1 MGEYSV
7 VGKSVERTDGRVKVT
22 GKARFAGDLVAPG
35 MLNGKILRS
44 PLAHANIRHIDTG
57 RAKALP
63 GVMAVITGK
72 DFPGTPFGTRPDTR
86 DQLPMPLTKVHHF
99 GEGVAAVA
107 AMDEDTAEEALDL
120 IRVEYEELPVVLTA
134 ADALKPDAPL
144 VNEFI
149 RSNIPYSSNFLFG
162 DVERG
167 FKEAEYIREE
177 TFNSQRVTVGFI
189 EPHACLAEVDPTGR
203 VLLQGSKQ
211 SPYITW
217 RHLCRAMNLPLSKMR
232 IVNPFVGGAFSGKH
246 DPFDVD
252 FAAVRLAQMTNR
264 PVKIV
269 LNYDEVLA
277 AYRQRN
283 AMDARLKIGVKKNG
297 AITALKAECTLEG
310 GPICGIG
317 PFNIYYFGAFLNI
330 PYKIPAIEYHGKLVY
345 SNRAPCGTV
354 RGQEIV
360 LAQFALDSLL
370 HMVAEDLGVD
380 QVDIR
385 HLNAVTDNWR
395 TANGIVVDVSG
406 LQECIKRSAQKIGWK
421 ESRKARP
428 EGRGIGFS
436 CASHPS
442 GPRLGGHFGSSVMLK
457 LVEDGKVIVTHG
469 GTEIGQGANTVFCQ
483 MAAEVLGLP
492 FEDIIQGVSDSDT
505 TIFDSG
511 MFGDRC
517 TYWDGNA
524 TIAAANDLKGQLAV
538 IAAKELQAEPEQLEF
553 KNRRIF
559 IKGDPE
565 KGIDFLLAVRKAY
578 YERGEPLY
586 GKGYWAATDID
597 LVDWKTGKGNLAHGL
612 DFIATAIEV
621 QVDRETGKVSLIKG
635 VHGDDAGQP
644 INPVMLE
651 GQVNGGSAH
660 MTGHALFEE
669 SLYDAKGRALNY
681 TWRDYKQPT
690 SLDVP
695 EYIVEHVHTHDPYGP
710 FGAKGAGEASSCS
723 TLAAIANGIYDAV
736 GVRIKDLPITPEK
749 ILKALKEKEA
759 KINEPG

>member
-1 MGEYSV
+1 MDSYSV

-22 GKARFAGDLVAPG
+22 GKARYAGDLVAPG
-35 MLNGKILRS
+35 MLHGKILRS
-44 PLAHANIRHIDTG
+44 PLAHARILSIDVS
-57 RAKALP
+57 RAQALP

-72 DFPGTPFGTRPDTR
+72 DFPGIPFGTRPDTR
-86 DQLPMPLTKVHHF
+86 DQLPMPITKVHHF

-107 AMDEDTAEEALDL
+107 ALDPDTAEEAIEL
-120 IRVEYEELPVVLTA
+120 IRVEYEELPVVITA
-134 ADALKPDAPL
+134 TDALRPGAPL
-144 VNEFI
+144 VNEFKNT
-149 RSNIPYSSNFLFG
+149 NIAYASDFNFG
-162 DVERG
+162 DVEKG
-167 FKEAEYIREE
+167 FQEADYIREE
-177 TFNSQRVTVGFI
+177 TFSSQRVSVGFI

-217 RHLCRAMNLPLSKMR
+217 RHMCRALDIPLSKMR
-232 IVNPFVGGAFSGKH
+232 ILNPFVGGAFSGKH

-252 FAAVRLAQMTNR
+252 FAAVKLAQLTGR

-269 LNYDEVLA
+269 LNTDEVLA

-283 AMDARLKIGVKKNG
+283 AMDVTLKIGVKKNG
-297 AITALKAECTLEG
+297 AITALRAECVLEG
-310 GPICGIG
+310 GPISGIG

-370 HMVAEDLGVD
+370 HMVACDLGID
-380 QVDIR
+380 QVAIR
-385 HLNAVTDNWR
+385 EVNAVTDNWR
-395 TANGIVVDVSG
+395 TANGMMVDVSG
-406 LQECIKRSAQKIGWK
+406 LTECIKKSAAKIGWQ
-421 ESRKARP
+421 ESRKERP
-428 EGRGIGFS
+428 PGRGIGFS

-457 LVEDGKVIVTHG
+457 LLEDGKVIVTHG

-524 TIAAANDLKGQLAV
+524 TILAAKDLTQQLATIAAVEIKCASDDLVFQNKRIFVKGQ
-538 IAAKELQAEPEQLEF
+538 
-553 KNRRIF
+553 
-559 IKGDPE
+559 PE

-578 YERGEPLY
+578 YERGTALY
-586 GKGYWAATDID
+586 GRGYWAATDID

-612 DFIATAIEV
+612 DFIATAMEID
-621 QVDRETGKVSLIKG
+621 VDRETGKVRLIKA

-644 INPVMLE
+644 INPAMLE

-660 MTGHALFEE
+660 MAGHALFEE
-669 SLYDAKGRALNY
+669 SLYDEKGRALNY
-681 TWRDYKQPT
+681 NWRDYRQPT
-690 SLDVP
+690 SMDAP
-695 EYIVEHVHTHDPYGP
+695 EFFVEHVHTQDPYGP

-723 TLAAIANGIYDAV
+723 TMAAIANGIFDAV

-749 ILKALKEKEA
+749 IWKALADKEA
-759 KINEPG
+759 K